1 MAASL
6 KSQIQSD
13 MKAALRAGEKDRL
26 SVIRMLL
33 AAIQLREIETR
44 SEIDDSDVLQVV
56 EKLIKQRKDSA
67 KQYADAGRS
76 DREAQELAEAEQL
89 QSCYMPEQLDAAELE
104 NMVNDIIASTG
115 ASSMKD
121 MGQVMAALREQAQ
134 GKADMGTVSALVKAK
149 LAG

>member
-1 MAASL
+1 MSKL
-6 KSQIQSD
+6 KEQIQAD

-33 AAIQLREIETR
+33 AAIQ
-44 SEIDDSDVLQVV
+44 SKEIDDRAELDDNAVLQVV

-67 KQYADAGRS
+67 KQFADAGRA
-76 DREAQELAEAEQL
+76 DREAAELSEAELL
-89 QSCYMPEQLDAAELE
+89 QSYMPEQLSAAELGALVDE
-104 NMVNDIIASTG
+104 VIAATG

-121 MGQVMAALREQAQ
+121 MGQVMAELRAKAQ
-134 GKADMGTVSALVKAK
+134 GRADMGQLSATVKAR